1 MVEFTFKG
9 LFMTTNKGIPDLSN
23 LPSSI
28 TLARPFYIY
37 SVLLQSILLLFF
49 IFYFAISVFRIYKK
63 IKNSKFEDVI
73 DHEETAKNVTERNM
87 GDNENEK
94 EEKIVYQFD
103 D

>member
-1 MVEFTFKG
+1 
-9 LFMTTNKGIPDLSN
+9 
-23 LPSSI
+23 
-28 TLARPFYIY
+28 
-37 SVLLQSILLLFF
+37 
-49 IFYFAISVFRIYKK
+49 
-63 IKNSKFEDVI
+63 VI